1 MADQTRLLEH
11 FYIKLGG
18 SEIPEM
24 MEDLLE
30 VSCESSLQL
39 PDMAVVTLH
48 DTRLKWIDDT
58 RIKPG
63 AELEISAKSEAG
75 QGELFKGEIIEV
87 APEYQPGSARITFRA
102 FDKLHRLT
110 RGKKSRTFVE
120 MTDGDIV
127 SKLASEAGLGADVG
141 PTRLVHKHI
150 YQRNQTNLEFLRER
164 AHHLGFVMY
173 SHAGK
178 LHFKPPDADGAEV
191 LLKWRETLLEFRP
204 RLTTAGQVKKSV
216 ARGWNYKDK
225 TEVTSSAEGG
235 NGQPAIG
242 ESSPGGQVAQQA
254 FGIDAEDL
262 SIEGVW
268 REQAE
273 ADIVAKARIDQNVT
287 GFVTAEGL
295 AKGDPRI
302 VAGAK
307 VKVDNVGT
315 KFGGTYVV
323 TAAKHTIDRSQD
335 GYTTEFVVSG
345 HHVDSVLGVLDGRR
359 SSPGDHVAIG
369 IVTQNDDPDKMGRV
383 KVKFPWLSPNDESN
397 WARVVSPGAGKERGI
412 QFLPEINDEVL
423 VAFELGDINHP
434 YVIGGLW
441 NGQDALALEQGTA
454 IKGSHVEQRII
465 MSRTKHQILIDDAD
479 GAGGITIEDRK
490 GNIVKLQSQDDK
502 LIVKTTGNVEIETK
516 ADVTIKATGNISMEA
531 TQEVEIKASMGVT
544 IDGGAKVDVKG
555 GIVNIN

>member
-1 MADQTRLLEH
+1 MSDQNRLLEH
-11 FYIKLGG
+11 FYIKLDG
-18 SEIPEM
+18 SEVAEM

-30 VSCESSLQL
+30 VSVESSLQL
-39 PDMAVVTLH
+39 PDMAVITLH
-48 DTRLKWIDDT
+48 DTRLKWIDDAK
-58 RIKPG
+58 IKPG
-63 AELEISAKSEAG
+63 ATITISAKSEASKG
-75 QGELFKGEIIEV
+75 DLFSGEIVEV
-87 APEYQPGSARITFRA
+87 SPEFQSGSAKITIRA

-127 SKLASEAGLGADVG
+127 SKIASEAGLSPDVG
-141 PTRLVHKHI
+141 STRIVHKHI

-173 SHAGK
+173 SHDGK
-178 LHFKPPDADGAEV
+178 LCFKEPAADGAEV
-191 LLKWRETLLEFRP
+191 PLKWKETLLEFRP
-204 RLTTAGQVKKSV
+204 RMTTAGQIKKSV

-225 TEVTSSAEGG
+225 QEVSGTAEGG
-235 NGQPAIG
+235 TGNPQIG
-242 ESSPGGQVAQQA
+242 ISPTGGALASQA

-268 REQAE
+268 REQSE
-273 ADIVAKARIDQNVT
+273 ADVVAKARINQNIT
-287 GFVTAEGL
+287 HFVTADGV

-323 TAAKHTIDRSQD
+323 TQARHILDRSQS
-335 GYTTEFVVSG
+335 GYTTEFIISG
-345 HHVDSVLGVLDGRR
+345 HHVDSVLSVLDGRR
-359 SSPGDHVAIG
+359 SSPADHVAIG
-369 IVTQNDDPDKMGRV
+369 IVTQNNDPDKLGRV

-397 WARVVSPGAGKERGI
+397 WARVVSPGAGKDRGM
-412 QFLPEINDEVL
+412 QWLPEINDEVL

-434 YVIGGLW
+434 YVLGGLW

-454 IKGSHVEQRII
+454 IKGSNVEQRIL
-465 MSRTKHQILIDDAD
+465 MSRTKHKILIDDAD

-490 GNIVKLQSQDDK
+490 GNIVKLTSSDDK
-502 LIVKTTGNVEIETK
+502 LTVKTTGNVEIETM
-516 ADVTIKATGNISMEA
+516 ADVKITAKGNINMEA
-531 TQEVEIKASMGVT
+531 TQEVEIKASLGVT

-555 GIVNIN
+555 GMVNIN